1 MTTVEHLTARHREL
15 ESKYRQADISEE
27 RLTETIEALGHLA
40 TEIARAPVERASD
53 LHIKARL
60 LERRLR
66 ESMSPEHSGDVVD
79 HMLACSIVDAL
90 AD

>member
-1 MTTVEHLTARHREL
+1 MTLVERLTARHREL
-15 ESKYRQADISEE
+15 ESESQRADISEE

-40 TEIARAPVERASD
+40 TEIARAPVEGTSD
-53 LHIKARL
+53 LRLKARL

-66 ESMSPEHSGDVVD
+66 ENMSPEHSGDLVD